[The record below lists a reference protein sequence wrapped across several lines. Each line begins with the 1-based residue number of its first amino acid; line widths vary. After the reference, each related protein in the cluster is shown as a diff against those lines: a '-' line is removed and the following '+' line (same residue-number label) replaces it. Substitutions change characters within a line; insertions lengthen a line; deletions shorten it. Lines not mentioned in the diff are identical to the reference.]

1 MAEKMEGKVDA
12 DRRRFRQKVLGFMR
26 NKHMTDR
33 GDGVLAAVSGGADS
47 VCLLL
52 LLNGMAAE
60 LGIRVFAF
68 HMNHGIRGEEADR
81 DEQFVGELCKQL
93 EIPLTVAHEK
103 VETYA
108 EEHGLSGEE
117 AGRILR
123 YRKRPQRDI
132 NARRSLSR
140 IMRTMT
146 RRLCF

>member
-1 MAEKMEGKVDA
+1 MAEKMEGKADA

-68 HMNHGIRGEEADR
+68 HMNHGIRGEEA
-81 DEQFVGELCKQL
+81 F
-93 EIPLTVAHEK
+93 
-103 VETYA
+103 
-108 EEHGLSGEE
+108 
-117 AGRILR
+117 
-123 YRKRPQRDI
+123 
-132 NARRSLSR
+132 
-140 IMRTMT
+140 
-146 RRLCF
+146 